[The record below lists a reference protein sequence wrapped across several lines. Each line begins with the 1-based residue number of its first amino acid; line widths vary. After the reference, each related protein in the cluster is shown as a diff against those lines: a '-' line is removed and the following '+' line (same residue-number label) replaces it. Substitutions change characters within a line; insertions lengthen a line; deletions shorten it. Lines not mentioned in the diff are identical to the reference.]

1 MSFISSVKNNGAIKS
16 LVGEFSSTTRLQGAG
31 NGMWLFNP
39 KGDGKD
45 VYFEFTDRH
54 SALKA
59 YRCCPPVT
67 AIINRKAQAFING
80 KTWILNKQGK
90 AKNKEATGDVANK
103 IRALLRNPNPLQSGK
118 QFEAQNYIFQQMQ
131 GYCVVLPIKPTGFPN
146 IETTRL
152 WNIPP
157 WMLEVKEKDR
167 GRIDFAKKDLG
178 IKDFIESID
187 IVYHGER
194 TPLPLDD
201 IFIFKDFTPGID
213 SFVFPDSRIRS
224 LAQPVNNIIA
234 AYESRNVLINTR
246 GPMYVISS
254 NQSDDSGN
262 VALKPGEKDQ
272 LLKEF
277 KERYGI
283 TKKQS
288 LAIITNANI
297 KVDSVG
303 FATKDLMLFEE
314 IEDDIMRICDSF
326 TYPYQ
331 LLASSKNTTFANVG
345 DAKKLLYQDATIP
358 EAESMYE
365 QWHQFFDLDKY
376 LLVIEKDFSH
386 VAALQED
393 KQKTATARKVGN
405 EAYLIEFQNNMLT
418 LNEWR
423 EKNSDDPVIGD
434 FGTKYYFELVKEGI
448 VFGKGNQLSVSMD
461 NNQNS
466 NNAVDNNA

>member
-1 MSFISSVKNNGAIKS
+1 MSFISAVKGTNAVKS
-16 LVGEFSSTTRLQGAG
+16 ITQTSTFSSTSRTPG

-39 KGDGKD
+39 TGDGKD
-45 VYFEFTDRH
+45 VYFEFADKD
-54 SALKA
+54 SSLKA
-59 YRCCPPVT
+59 YRCCPPIT
-67 AIINRKAQAFING
+67 AIINRKAQAFVNG
-80 KTWILNKQGK
+80 KTWITNKQGK
-90 AKNKEATGDVANK
+90 AKGKEATGEVAEK
-103 IRALLRNPNPLQSGK
+103 IRNLFKQPNPLQSGK
-118 QFEAQNYIFQQMQ
+118 QFEAQQYIFQQMQ

-146 IETTRL
+146 IDAKRL
-152 WNIPP
+152 WNVPP
-157 WMLEVKEKDR
+157 WMLEIREKDKVN
-167 GRIDFAKKDLG
+167 IAKING
-178 IKDFIESID
+178 IKDLIESIH
-187 IVYHGER
+187 IVYKGDR

-201 IFIFKDFTPGID
+201 IFIFRDFTPSID

-224 LAQPVNNIIA
+224 LAQPINNIIG
-234 AYESRNVLINTR
+234 AYESRNVLIKTR

-262 VALKPGEKDQ
+262 VPLKPGEKDQ

-283 TKKQS
+283 TKQQS

-314 IEDDIMRICDSF
+314 IEDDIMRICDSY

-331 LLASSKNTTFANVG
+331 LLASAKNTTFANLN
-345 DAKKLLYQDATIP
+345 DAKKLLYQDATMP
-358 EAESMYE
+358 EAESIYE

-376 LLVIEKDFSH
+376 SLLIEKDYSH

-393 KQKTATARKVGN
+393 KVKSATARKTGN
-405 EAYLIEFQNNMLT
+405 EAYLIEFQNNTLT
-418 LNEWR
+418 LNQWR
-423 EKNSDDPVIGD
+423 EKNGEDPVVGD
-434 FGTKYYFELVKEGI
+434 FGDLYYFELAAKGI

-461 NNQNS
+461 QNNSDSTQN
-466 NNAVDNNA
+466 NNDGGDN